1 MGFKVVE
8 SSVLKVF
15 KMPIQELAGL
25 ADHYYLA
32 ETSSLHNSLGWGTN
46 GLELRGAVKITP
58 QEFER
63 IGRFMS
69 VAKYNIAINNCE
81 HFANYVLH
89 GINLSSQQHIW
100 WKYLGSEV
108 ISLLQPVQSVGG
120 NYNSFIGHQVA
131 EVLNENLRQ
140 AKIERANRERIEFWK
155 SRGIDLN
162 KPQEKPSRE
171 A

>member
-1 MGFKVVE
+1 MGFEIVE

-15 KMPIQELAGL
+15 KIPIQELAGL

-32 ETSSLHNSLGWGTN
+32 ETSSLHNSVGWGAK
-46 GLELRGAVKITP
+46 GLELRGVVKITQ

-63 IGRFMS
+63 VERFIS
-69 VAKYNIAINNCE
+69 VAKYSIAINNCE

-89 GINLSSQQHIW
+89 GINLSSQQHTW
-100 WKYLGSEV
+100 WKCLGAEI

-131 EVLNENLRQ
+131 EMLNENLRQ

-155 SRGIDLN
+155 SRGIDV
-162 KPQEKPSRE
+162 E
-171 A
+171 